1 MQEGLSTP
9 EEDLEEKS
17 HNSAPLYIIFVM
29 IVTKASICRPPTK
42 AFCVDDMYGTTTPDS
57 KHHPGLVGCPPD

>member
-9 EEDLEEKS
+9 EEDLEGKS

-29 IVTKASICRPPTK
+29 MVTKASNMQITDRD
-42 AFCVDDMYGTTTPDS
+42 VLRG
-57 KHHPGLVGCPPD
+57 